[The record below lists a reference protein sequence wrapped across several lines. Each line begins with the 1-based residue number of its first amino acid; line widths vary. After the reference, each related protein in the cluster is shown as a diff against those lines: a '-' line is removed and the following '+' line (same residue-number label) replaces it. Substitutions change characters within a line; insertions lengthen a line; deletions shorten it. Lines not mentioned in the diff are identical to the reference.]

1 MFKADYK
8 RRVATSVYIALRRM
22 SSIHARRTVSATKI
36 HPFPGKYIKVK
47 QNLTNLEAWGDQE
60 RPFKTF
66 LSRDASSLFQS
77 YLGPTQI
84 WSGLC

>member
-8 RRVATSVYIALRRM
+8 QRVATSVSTVLRRRT
-22 SSIHARRTVSATKI
+22 SRHARRTVSATNI
-36 HPFPGKYIKVK
+36 HPFPGKNVKVK
-47 QNLTNLEAWGDQE
+47 QNLTNLEAWGGQE

-66 LSRDASSLFQS
+66 LSRDASGLFQS